1 MSLEGMVFP
10 FTEMGKYILSKA
22 APLKLTELRV
32 LGKEPS

>member
-1 MSLEGMVFP
+1 MSLEGMILP

-22 APLKLTELRV
+22 ASLKLTELHA